1 MSSRIRK
8 DDTVEVIRGRDK
20 GKRGKVQSSAPQENM
35 VLVEGVNIV
44 KKHQRAGAQG
54 ARQGGIVSIE
64 KPMSASKVMPVCQS
78 CDKPTRVGFLVLDDG
93 TKSRVCKKCQQMM
106 T

>member
-1 MSSRIRK
+1 MATRIRK

-20 GKRGKVQSSAPQENM
+20 GKRGKVQHHALRGNM
-35 VLVEGVNIV
+35 ILVEGVNVV

-54 ARQGGIVSIE
+54 ARQAGIVSIE
-64 KPMSASKVMPVCQS
+64 KPLDASKVMPVCQS
-78 CDKPTRVGFLVLDDG
+78 CDKPTRVGFTVLDDG

-106 T
+106 S